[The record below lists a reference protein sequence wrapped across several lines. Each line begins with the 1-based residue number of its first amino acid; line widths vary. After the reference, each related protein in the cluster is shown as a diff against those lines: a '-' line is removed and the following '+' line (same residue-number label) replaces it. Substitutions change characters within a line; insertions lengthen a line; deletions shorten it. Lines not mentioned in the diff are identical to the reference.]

1 MRVILAT
8 VKNPKQLLIMLKL
21 YPTIRNILIIL
32 FAIVA
37 YASAKAQNGVIGDL
51 LWGDNF
57 DTFNQ
62 EVWNP
67 VNGDGCEI
75 GLCGWGNAELEYYTP
90 DNITIEDIPGEPGN
104 KALVLTALREDS
116 NGSSFTSGKVD
127 SDGKLS
133 VKYGLIEI
141 RMKTPDLNTGL
152 WPAAWLLG
160 TVNTSW
166 PSKGEIDM
174 MEMGHRLEEREN
186 QGHPNADINSYVG
199 ANAIFANED
208 GSPGMIAFDA
218 NYNQPYEASAPLN
231 ERFVKYRL
239 YWDDSSMRYT
249 IIDNGV
255 EYDLYTGAL
264 PLNSDS
270 VTAAFQKP
278 FFFLLNLAVGGNFTD
293 AANVN
298 QVTANLPAKLYI
310 DYVHVYEW
318 NGQGEVKFNYDV
330 KENESGK
337 FGVFTEN
344 TDTTNELTFGSD
356 AEIYVWE
363 GTMQTVSIAPN
374 EGTEVLAWETVN
386 ANSWFGGGITASFG
400 RDMSDYVSEG
410 SLKFDIKIPANV
422 SFKIGI
428 SDNYTNESY
437 INFPAGENKYGLTR
451 NGEWGQVEIPL
462 ADFASIIAFQDIN
475 YMFTVSSVNGDWPSS
490 TFEFAVDNIYWDD
503 NTSGTNLSNE
513 DFDVEDN
520 GIGIFPM
527 PASDFVNVTIPE
539 FNDYTIVQIIDLVG
553 NVVASTN
560 SITNEI
566 TRFNIDNLKAGF
578 YMVKLFNTNKTTKVY
593 KLIKQ

>member
-1 MRVILAT
+1 
-8 VKNPKQLLIMLKL
+8 MLKL
-21 YPTIRNILIIL
+21 YPTVRNILILVIA
-32 FAIVA
+32 FIA
-37 YASAKAQNGVIGDL
+37 YSSAKAQNGEIGEL

-67 VNGDGCEI
+67 INGDGCEI

-104 KALVLTALREDS
+104 KALVLTALKEEH

-127 SDGKLS
+127 TDGKLS
-133 VKYGLIEI
+133 VQYGLIEI

-160 TVNTSW
+160 TVNTPW
-166 PSKGEIDM
+166 PTKGEIDI
-174 MEMGHRLEEREN
+174 MEMGHSLEERER
-186 QGHPNADINSYVG
+186 QGHPDVDINNYVG
-199 ANAIFANED
+199 ANAIFDNGD
-208 GSPGMIAFDA
+208 GSPGMIAFDT
-218 NYNQPYEASAPLN
+218 NYNQPYVAPEPLN

-255 EYDLYTGAL
+255 EHDLYTGEL
-264 PLNSDS
+264 GLSNEG

-293 AANVN
+293 AANAN

-318 NGQGEVKFNYDV
+318 NGQGEVKLNYDV
-330 KENESGK
+330 KENEDGK
-337 FGVFTEN
+337 FGVYTE
-344 TDTTNELTFGSD
+344 TTETRNELTFGAN
-356 AEIYVWE
+356 AEIFIW
-363 GTMQTVSIAPN
+363 GDTMQEASIAPS
-374 EGTEVLAWETVN
+374 EGNNVLAWETKKSD
-386 ANSWFGGGITASFG
+386 SWFGGGIVSSFG
-400 RDMSDYVSEG
+400 RDMSAFVNEG
-410 SLKFDIKIPANV
+410 SLKFDVKIPADV

-437 INFPAGENKYGLTR
+437 LNFPAGETKYGLVR

-462 ADFASIIAFQDIN
+462 ADFASIIAYQDIN
-475 YMFTVSSVNGDWPSS
+475 YMFSISSVDGDLPNS
-490 TFEFAVDNIYWDD
+490 TFEFAVDNIFWDD
-503 NTSGTNLSNE
+503 NTTGVTLNNQDLEIPKNE
-513 DFDVEDN
+513 IAV
-520 GIGIFPM
+520 FPM
-527 PASDFVNVTIPE
+527 PATDFVNVTIPLFGE
-539 FNDYTIVQIIDLVG
+539 YSVVQIIDLVG
-553 NVVASTN
+553 NVVAAKN
-560 SITNEI
+560 SITDKI
-566 TRFNIDNLKAGF
+566 TRFNISNLKAGF
-578 YMVKLFNTNKTTKVY
+578 YMIKLFNTNKTTKIY